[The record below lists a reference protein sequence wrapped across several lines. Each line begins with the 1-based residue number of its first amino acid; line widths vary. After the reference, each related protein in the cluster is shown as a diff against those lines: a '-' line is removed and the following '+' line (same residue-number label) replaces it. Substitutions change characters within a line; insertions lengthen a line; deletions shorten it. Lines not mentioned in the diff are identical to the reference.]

1 MNSHWSGI
9 TDPEKLHSGFVDLVD
24 QLADQSRDGNW
35 DAVLQLLGTHANL
48 SPNQWRI
55 GGTSWFTP
63 LHQTAWLGAPVEVV
77 DELINQG
84 AWCSLRN
91 ADGDRAIDIARSRG
105 HSHLLDALHVRDL
118 NEPER
123 EKFQAWDQHLADLI
137 VQRTKSLGPVNFRP
151 VPTEVITLEE
161 LESLWFGY
169 PGMYGGFLISIHR
182 DRLFIESWSRVV
194 GGSGQAHVITKGGCV
209 LVEEGFV

>member
-35 DAVLQLLGTHANL
+35 DAILQLLGTHANL

-77 DELINQG
+77 DELINQAPG
-84 AWCSLRN
+84 A
-91 ADGDRAIDIARSRG
+91 
-105 HSHLLDALHVRDL
+105 HSEMPTVT
-118 NEPER
+118 
-123 EKFQAWDQHLADLI
+123 
-137 VQRTKSLGPVNFRP
+137 VQ
-151 VPTEVITLEE
+151 
-161 LESLWFGY
+161 
-169 PGMYGGFLISIHR
+169 LISHEAVAIPTCSMH
-182 DRLFIESWSRVV
+182 F
-194 GGSGQAHVITKGGCV
+194 TCV
-209 LVEEGFV
+209 TSMNQNAKNSKLGINISPIS

>member
-1 MNSHWSGI
+1 MNNHWSGI

-24 QLADQSRDGNW
+24 QLADQSRAGNW

-63 LHQTAWLGAPVEVV
+63 LHQAAWLGAPVEVV
-77 DELINQG
+77 DELIQRG
-84 AWCSLRN
+84 AWRSLRN
-91 ADGDRAIDIARSRG
+91 AEGDRAIDIARSRG

-123 EKFQAWDQHLADLI
+123 EKFHAWDQHLADLI
-137 VQRTKSLGPVNFRP
+137 AQRTRSLGPVSFRA
-151 VPTEVITLEE
+151 VPTEVIALEE
-161 LESLWFGY
+161 LEELWFGY
-169 PGMYGGFLISIHR
+169 PGMYGGFLMSIHR
-182 DRLFIESWSRVV
+182 DRLCVESWSRVV